1 MGPLL
6 KIFFTGLLI
15 SFLGSLP
22 LATMNVAAMQIA
34 ISETVVQAMLFSL
47 GSLVVEMIYVRV
59 SLVALN
65 WIRRQKNLFR
75 ILEIV
80 TLVIVLALAA
90 SSFYSALHPQQEK
103 NIVLSSS
110 LPKIVLGAAMC
121 AVSPGQI
128 PFWLGW
134 SHILFTK
141 KILKPRADHY
151 NLYILGIGVGTFI
164 GNCIF
169 IFGGLLIAT
178 KISANQSVFNWII
191 GGIFLVTAII
201 QVWQMLRKK
210 DAVEHIEHPETME
223 LPLEKEIEK
232 IIDPE
237 ERSDQK

>member
-1 MGPLL
+1 MRPLI

-22 LATMNVAAMQIA
+22 LATMNVAAMQIS
-34 ISETVVQAMLFSL
+34 ISESVSHAMLFSL
-47 GSLVVEMIYVRV
+47 GSLIVEMIYVRI
-59 SLVALN
+59 SLVALW
-65 WIRRQKNLFR
+65 WIRKQKKLFR
-75 ILEIV
+75 ILEYV

-90 SSFYSALHPQQEK
+90 SSFYAAMNPGEQK
-103 NIVLSSS
+103 NVVLSST
-110 LPKIVLGAAMC
+110 LPKFILGAAMC

-134 SHILFTK
+134 STVLFTK
-141 KILKPRADHY
+141 KILLPRKDHY
-151 NLYILGIGVGTFI
+151 NAYIVGIGVGTFI

-178 KISANQSVFNWII
+178 KISSNQSIFSWVI

-201 QVWQMLRKK
+201 QVWQMVKKK
-210 DAVEHIEHPETME
+210 DAVEKLEHPEKNE

-232 IIDPE
+232 LIDPE
-237 ERSDQK
+237 ERTTHS